1 MFNSSDEILYYE
13 AIDQIHNTPALFICN
28 PCFYMID
35 NVGLH
40 PLGHVPFVESGLT
53 ITANPT
59 AVRPIA
65 HGWHLTLLHDYLEI
79 YSPGGQPLVQQ
90 ICVSP
95 EFTDLIRQANGVL
108 LVYHDY
114 TKPFDETLTAPAGWI
129 SFPQNPAAS
138 GCRRRGWRRLF
149 SRLARDGSQT

>member
-1 MFNSSDEILYYE
+1 
-13 AIDQIHNTPALFICN
+13 
-28 PCFYMID
+28 MID
-35 NVGLH
+35 DTGLH

-53 ITANPT
+53 ITANPI

-79 YSPGGQPLVQQ
+79 YSPEGQPLVQQ
-90 ICVSP
+90 ACVSP
-95 EFTDLIRQANGVL
+95 EFTDLIRKTNGVL

-129 SFPQNPAAS
+129 SFPQNPATS
-138 GCRRRGWRRLF
+138 GGHRRGWRRLF
-149 SRLARDGSQT
+149 SWLIKDENRT